1 MWISIKNKQHMII
14 IDFKN
19 QYMHVK
25 FWCFS
30 KNKKY
35 KYIKNNIIYLFFT
48 HPTTQKEMIFL
59 SSVFFKCLE
68 KNEKKSCNCPNVFL
82 PWEEKRKIALG
93 GNTIKNHDYFS
104 YNI

>member
-1 MWISIKNKQHMII
+1 
-14 IDFKN
+14 
-19 QYMHVK
+19 
-25 FWCFS
+25 
-30 KNKKY
+30 
-35 KYIKNNIIYLFFT
+35 
-48 HPTTQKEMIFL
+48 MIFL

-82 PWEEKRKIALG
+82 PWEEKHKITLG